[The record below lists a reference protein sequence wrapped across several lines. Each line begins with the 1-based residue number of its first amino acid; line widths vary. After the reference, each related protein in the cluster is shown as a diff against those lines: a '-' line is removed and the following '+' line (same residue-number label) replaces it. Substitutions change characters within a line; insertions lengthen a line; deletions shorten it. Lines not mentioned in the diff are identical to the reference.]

1 MHHIKQRLSY
11 FLGISILAFG
21 GLKFVEPFSGWYS
34 RQISLSGMPN
44 EAYWLGIFG
53 EIFIGLFLIW
63 GTQSWHPIPNLKLR
77 ASLLLLAS
85 GGLAVTMAV
94 ATWVHLHPQVPA
106 EVLPLKI
113 KPPII
118 PLVFLVGSFLNIWF
132 ILNRFGGTTN
142 HFETLLKK
150 LSRY

>member
-1 MHHIKQRLSY
+1 
-11 FLGISILAFG
+11 
-21 GLKFVEPFSGWYS
+21 
-34 RQISLSGMPN
+34 MPN

-113 KPPII
+113 KPPIT
-118 PLVFLVGSFLNIWF
+118 PLVFLVASLLNIA
-132 ILNRFGGTTN
+132 
-142 HFETLLKK
+142 LLTKARGDTSK
-150 LSRY
+150 